1 LKDRSKQEG
10 ETMPVDKGEITQ
22 LARIAKALAD
32 PIRLKMLGVLG
43 EGRGCCEFP
52 DPATRKVPGSGT
64 PAGICVCE
72 FQEQFGLGQSRTSY
86 HLRILREAG
95 LVSEETRGKWTF
107 YELDREAA
115 AAALRAFGEL
125 VRPAELVCSTGP
137 MRSSEPGEPHRGGS
151 ASYDAS
157 SSASTNWLA

>member
-1 LKDRSKQEG
+1 
-10 ETMPVDKGEITQ
+10 MPVAEDEVTQ
-22 LARIAKALAD
+22 LARIARALAD

-52 DPATRKVPGSGT
+52 DPATRKVPGTGT

-86 HLRILREAG
+86 HLRILKEAG

-115 AAALRAFGEL
+115 TAALRAFSEL
-125 VRPAELVCSTGP
+125 VNPAELGHPV
-137 MRSSEPGEPHRGGS
+137 EPH
-151 ASYDAS
+151 
-157 SSASTNWLA
+157 